1 MLMIWKFTLVL
12 ISSLLFSQYSLR
24 VFAPNDYLL
33 QVKHHQKN
41 SVLCLSGLIKCE
53 DDASLATT
61 FSNLELSNLKLYL
74 PNYVLL
80 ITFIIGYF
88 ILQSENYK
96 HLMDKYIDR
105 EVMLQRQA
113 KKDQSTSLEEASE
126 VSLDNEEQNDLI
138 ENMSNH
144 SGNTENAGEDG
155 GPEG

>member
-1 MLMIWKFTLVL
+1 MAIIGLTL
-12 ISSLLFSQYSLR
+12 R
-24 VFAPNDYLL
+24 
-33 QVKHHQKN
+33 
-41 SVLCLSGLIKCE
+41 
-53 DDASLATT
+53 ASKGGTDQ
-61 FSNLELSNLKLYL
+61 S
-74 PNYVLL
+74 YVLL